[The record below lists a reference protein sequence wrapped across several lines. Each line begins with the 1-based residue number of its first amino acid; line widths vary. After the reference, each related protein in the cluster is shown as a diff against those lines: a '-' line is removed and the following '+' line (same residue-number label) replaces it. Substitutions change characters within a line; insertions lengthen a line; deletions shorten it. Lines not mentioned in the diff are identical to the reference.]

1 MTPFILIFSIAII
14 VILCLFIVIFVWT
27 KSESINDVEYDNE
40 IKNDD
45 DDEVLIKKLDE
56 QAIIPKRN
64 NTNDAGLDL
73 FAFEDMEINPNEQK
87 KISTKISISLPKKTV
102 GMICDRSSM
111 GSKGIKVY
119 GGIVDEP
126 YRGEIIVVLGNN
138 SKEIVKIK
146 KGDKIAQLLIIPIL
160 YSNVIEVNELS
171 QTARGNQGFGSSG
184 K

>member
-1 MTPFILIFSIAII
+1 MTPFILVFSIAI
-14 VILCLFIVIFVWT
+14 VVVLFLLAVFFVWT
-27 KSESINDVEYDNE
+27 KSEYINDVEYNNM
-40 IKNDD
+40 IQS
-45 DDEVLIKKLDE
+45 DDEELLIKKLDE
-56 QAIIPKRN
+56 NAIIPKRN
-64 NTNDAGLDL
+64 NSNDAGLDL
-73 FAFEDMEINPNEQK
+73 FSFDDIEIHPNEQK
-87 KISTKISISLPKKTV
+87 KISTKIAISLPKKTV

-111 GSKGIKVY
+111 GSKGIKVF

-138 SKEIVKIK
+138 SKETIKIK

-171 QTARGNQGFGSSG
+171 ETTRGNQGFGSSG